1 MGAPEPDNPAGVIV
15 EETLKPEA
23 TASSAESSITPA
35 PSRPAR
41 IIEPSLR
48 NFATFAGVALI
59 YFATGKLGLY
69 FASFSASSSAIWP
82 PSGIAFAA
90 LLIFGPQIWP
100 AVFIAAFFVNLTTA
114 GTVFTSILIAIGN
127 TIEAVV
133 AVYLTTRYAN
143 GRRLFE
149 RSQDY
154 FKLVAIGM
162 FASALSASIGLAS
175 LALGGLAPFKEFA
188 WIWMTWWMGDLGGFI
203 LVAPFPILWIM
214 KPRLTGGRRGITE
227 GVLTLVAIAV
237 FGILV
242 FGGTLPGSANYP
254 ISFVC
259 IPMLVWTAFRFG
271 QRVSATAMLL
281 LAASAAWGI
290 ARGLG
295 PWARFADPV
304 ASFILPQAFM
314 MTMAVMTLALAAV
327 VRERKR
333 AMAYAN
339 EARNLAEAANRAK
352 DHFLAMLGHE
362 LRNPIGALSSA
373 VHVLERGDVQPELS
387 ARLLEIMARQS
398 RHLAR
403 IVDDLLDVSRLTA
416 GRITLNQR
424 SMNLGECAR
433 ESCAAL
439 SVRDEYAA
447 RNIDLRI
454 EDTWIDGDPERIAQ
468 ILTNLLS
475 NAFKHTHPDGKINL
489 SVRSEG
495 NRAIILVRDDGDGI
509 SADLLPHVFDLFV
522 QGDRR
527 SDRHPGGL
535 GIGLTLV
542 KRLVELHNGTVEAH
556 SSGPG
561 QGSTF
566 TVTIPRIEKIAE
578 NAASSNA
585 SARAELGRRILIVED
600 NADARE
606 ALREALEQAGH
617 EIFEA
622 ASGTGGVESALANHP
637 DVALIDIGLPEFDG
651 YEVARRIRSASE
663 VRGMILVALTGYG
676 TPEDRR
682 RAEQAGFDAHLVK
695 PLDFAR
701 LSDLLTARAGS
712 ALQ

>member
-1 MGAPEPDNPAGVIV
+1 
-15 EETLKPEA
+15 LKLDDAAAESA
-23 TASSAESSITPA
+23 KRSAERA
-35 PSRPAR
+35 A
-41 IIEPSLR
+41 EPSVALPLASHHFALNLR
-48 NFATFAGVALI
+48 NLATIASVAIL
-59 YFATGKLGLY
+59 YFAAGKLGLY
-69 FASFSASSSAIWP
+69 YASYNASSSAIWP

-90 LLIFGPQIWP
+90 LLLFGAQTWP
-100 AVFIAAFFVNLTTA
+100 AIFIGAFFVNLTTA
-114 GTVFTSILIAIGN
+114 GTAFTSFLIAAGN
-127 TIEAVV
+127 TLEAVA

-149 RSQDY
+149 RSQDF
-154 FKLVAIGM
+154 FKFVAIAM
-162 FASALSASIGLAS
+162 VASLLSASIGLAS
-175 LALGGLAPFKEFA
+175 LALGGLAPLRDSA
-188 WIWMTWWMGDLGGFI
+188 WIWMTWWMGDVGGFV

-214 KPRLTGGRRGITE
+214 KPRLRGGRRRVNEGI
-227 GVLTLVAIAV
+227 LTLAAIAL
-237 FGILV
+237 FGVVV
-242 FGGTLPGSANYP
+242 FGGALPGVARYP
-254 ISFVC
+254 ISFIC
-259 IPMLVWTAFRFG
+259 IPILVWTAFRFG

-281 LAASAAWGI
+281 LAASSAWGI
-290 ARGLG
+290 GRGVG
-295 PWARFADPV
+295 PWARFANPI

-333 AMAYAN
+333 AMADAN

-352 DHFLAMLGHE
+352 DNFLAMLGHE

-373 VHVLERGDVQPELS
+373 VHVLERGDVQPEQS
-387 ARLLEIMARQS
+387 ARLLEIMVRQS

-416 GRITLNQR
+416 GRITLNR
-424 SMNLGECAR
+424 HSMNLGRCAR
-433 ESCAAL
+433 ECFAAL
-439 SVRDEYAA
+439 SLREEYAA
-447 RNIDLRI
+447 RNVDLRI
-454 EDTWIDGDPERIAQ
+454 EDTWIDGDPERITQ

-475 NAFKHTHPDGKINL
+475 NAFKHTQPNGKINL

-495 NRAIILVRDDGDGI
+495 NRALILVKDDGDGI
-509 SADLLPHVFDLFV
+509 PADLLPHVFDLFV
-522 QGDRR
+522 QGERG

-542 KRLVELHNGTVEAH
+542 KRLVELHNGTVVAY
-556 SSGPG
+556 SVGPG

-566 TVTIPRIEKIAE
+566 TVLIPRIDAAPETIADQTAPTHSE
-578 NAASSNA
+578 P
-585 SARAELGRRILIVED
+585 GRRILIVED

-622 ASGTGGVESALANHP
+622 SSGTGGVESALANRP

-663 VRGMILVALTGYG
+663 VRGMMLVALTGYG
-676 TPEDRR
+676 TPEDRQ
-682 RAEQAGFDAHLVK
+682 RAVQAGFDAHLVK

-701 LSDLLTARAGS
+701 LTDLLAAREAS
-712 ALQ
+712 PNS